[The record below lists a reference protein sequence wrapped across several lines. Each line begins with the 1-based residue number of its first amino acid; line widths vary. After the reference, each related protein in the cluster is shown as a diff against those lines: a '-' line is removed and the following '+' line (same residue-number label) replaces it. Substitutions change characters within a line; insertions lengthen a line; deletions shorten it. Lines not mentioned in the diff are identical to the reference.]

1 VCQVINMCIDRP
13 SVAIGHIVREVLL
26 DLTCAVRCDARVL
39 ITGERDAGNKELAE
53 MIHRGSQR
61 AAGRFRSIDCAGAT
75 DDELEARLF
84 GRARAAAP
92 GTERGTRGLLEQAHG
107 GTVFLAN
114 IGAIGPRLQLRLL
127 QFLEDGLI
135 QRVGAAMPH
144 ERVDVRVISSADRD
158 LFARADSLRFS
169 DDLYYRLNVVHLVL
183 PETQVRRTPFVATRS

>member
-1 VCQVINMCIDRP
+1 
-13 SVAIGHIVREVLL
+13 
-26 DLTCAVRCDARVL
+26 
-39 ITGERDAGNKELAE
+39 

-61 AAGRFRSIDCAGAT
+61 AAGRFRSIECAGKT

-92 GTERGTRGLLEQAHG
+92 GAERGTRGLLEQAHG

-114 IGAIGPRLQLRLL
+114 VGAIGPRLQLRLL

-144 ERVDVRVISSADRD
+144 ERVDVRVISSADRG

-169 DDLYYRLNVVHLVL
+169 DDLYYRLNVVHLVM
-183 PETQVRRTPFVATRS
+183 PETSGAPDAVRRDPFVSAGDDDGRRSTVMPVGVPMRPT

>member
-1 VCQVINMCIDRP
+1 MCIDRP

-61 AAGRFRSIDCAGAT
+61 APAGSDRSSVPARR

-84 GRARAAAP
+84 GRARARAP

-114 IGAIGPRLQLRLL
+114 VGAIGPQTADAAAAFSGRWPDPAGR
-127 QFLEDGLI
+127 G
-135 QRVGAAMPH
+135 RVAP
-144 ERVDVRVISSADRD
+144 
-158 LFARADSLRFS
+158 
-169 DDLYYRLNVVHLVL
+169 
-183 PETQVRRTPFVATRS
+183 

>member
-1 VCQVINMCIDRP
+1 MCIDRP

-114 IGAIGPRLQLRLL
+114 IGAIGPQLQLRLL

-135 QRVGAAMPH
+135 QRVGAVMPH
-144 ERVDVRVISSADRD
+144 ERVDVRVISSGDRD

-169 DDLYYRLNVVHLVL
+169 DDLYYRLNVVHLVM
-183 PETQVRRTPFVATRS
+183 PETQVRRTPFISTRS

>member
-1 VCQVINMCIDRP
+1 MCIDRP

-84 GRARAAAP
+84 GRARAVAP

-127 QFLEDGLI
+127 QFLEDSLI

-169 DDLYYRLNVVHLVL
+169 DDLYYRLNVVHLVM
-183 PETQVRRTPFVATRS
+183 PETQVRRRPFVATCS

>member
-1 VCQVINMCIDRP
+1 MCIDRP

-61 AAGRFRSIDCAGAT
+61 AAGRFRSINYAGAT

-114 IGAIGPRLQLRLL
+114 IGAIGPRAS
-127 QFLEDGLI
+127 
-135 QRVGAAMPH
+135 AAAAAVPG
-144 ERVDVRVISSADRD
+144 
-158 LFARADSLRFS
+158 
-169 DDLYYRLNVVHLVL
+169 
-183 PETQVRRTPFVATRS
+183 RRPDPAGRGRNAP

>member
-1 VCQVINMCIDRP
+1 MCIDRP

-114 IGAIGPRLQLRLL
+114 IGAIGPQLQLRLL

-135 QRVGAAMPH
+135 QRVGAVMPH
-144 ERVDVRVISSADRD
+144 ERVDVRVISSGDRD

-169 DDLYYRLNVVHLVL
+169 DDLYYRLNVVHLVM
-183 PETQVRRTPFVATRS
+183 PETQVRRTPFIATRS